1 MIEFSMEEIEE
12 LESEYP
18 GDSAFDLD
26 MRLSPHLNPVEELG
40 LGPAFKSPQREAA
53 NIILTHL
60 AFVGWSD
67 PHRWTF
73 FSRDRNVY
81 SQNKRYRSPALS
93 CTHVINVIDVLKGI
107 GLIEEERAAPSPD
120 GKYRSRMRLLDG
132 VDDMIPVSSIVD
144 LRFIPAELVKRKDD
158 KKRLVNYNETSQT
171 RRMRRELVEH
181 NEAVSQLKLFL
192 NSPDW
197 HLDDRGLLRSMDRVL
212 NPAKLSLYRIFNTSW
227 RHGGRVY
234 GGFWQRLPRVDRTC
248 LRIDDEETVEPDF
261 EYLHPQMMATMAGI
275 DLQNEDPYRI
285 DGFSRKL
292 VKAAFNTMLN
302 ANTPTAAYRAI
313 LNNLRTVG
321 ARGLAAEAQALIE
334 AIKIRHPYFSRFW
347 GTGLGLRLQALDADM
362 CVRVIA
368 RMRSD
373 GVVALPVHDSFIV
386 PKTAKGL
393 AQEVMEEE
401 LTKTLREIRNNPLKI
416 L

>member
-26 MRLSPHLNPVEELG
+26 MRLSPHLIPVEELG

-93 CTHVINVIDVLKGI
+93 CTHVINVIAVLKGI
-107 GLIEEERAAPSPD
+107 GLIEEERAAPRPD

-132 VDDMIPVSSIVD
+132 VDDMIPVSSIVA

-158 KKRLVNYNETSQT
+158 KKRLVNYKETSRT

-181 NEAVSQLKLFL
+181 NEAVSQSKLFL

-212 NPAKLSLYRIFNTSW
+212 NPAKLSLYRNFN
-227 RHGGRVY
+227 
-234 GGFWQRLPRVDRTC
+234 
-248 LRIDDEETVEPDF
+248 
-261 EYLHPQMMATMAGI
+261 
-275 DLQNEDPYRI
+275 
-285 DGFSRKL
+285 
-292 VKAAFNTMLN
+292 
-302 ANTPTAAYRAI
+302 
-313 LNNLRTVG
+313 
-321 ARGLAAEAQALIE
+321 
-334 AIKIRHPYFSRFW
+334 
-347 GTGLGLRLQALDADM
+347 
-362 CVRVIA
+362 
-368 RMRSD
+368 
-373 GVVALPVHDSFIV
+373 
-386 PKTAKGL
+386 
-393 AQEVMEEE
+393 
-401 LTKTLREIRNNPLKI
+401 
-416 L
+416 